1 MHSKWTL
8 KHNKHH
14 CIIVNQGG
22 KNIGYQPNAGVQ
34 IMEADGYGFKDLNG
48 SGRLDAFEDWRLPL
62 KARVEDFS
70 QRFGLSQQGDAI
82 CSDGKMVG
90 MPDEVVRGLRDNVL
104 VERAIAEA
112 PETDREFLQENRL
125 LAALILM
132 LDEGNSDYAIQ
143 VMIASARAGL
153 LNSVMYNCGQRLLA
167 VQSLFARMRL
177 FITIL
182 PDARMIR
189 ALRACVRDL
198 EAQGAQ
204 GSIVPDANLHM
215 TLAFIGDAERPDQV
229 RAVLQKI
236 PLPKIRLTLSK
247 TGYFGDLLWAGIKTD
262 PSLHAYVRR
271 RCAKRWQKPISPLTK
286 SPLSRTSP

>member
-90 MPDEVVRGLRDNVL
+90 MPDEVIRGLRDNVL

-143 VMIASARAGL
+143 VMITSARAGL
-153 LNSVMYNCGQRLLA
+153 LNSVMYT
-167 VQSLFARMRL
+167 V
-177 FITIL
+177 
-182 PDARMIR
+182 
-189 ALRACVRDL
+189 
-198 EAQGAQ
+198 
-204 GSIVPDANLHM
+204 AN
-215 TLAFIGDAERPDQV
+215 AY
-229 RAVLQKI
+229 LQFNH
-236 PLPKIRLTLSK
+236 S
-247 TGYFGDLLWAGIKTD
+247 
-262 PSLHAYVRR
+262 
-271 RCAKRWQKPISPLTK
+271 SPG
-286 SPLSRTSP
+286 